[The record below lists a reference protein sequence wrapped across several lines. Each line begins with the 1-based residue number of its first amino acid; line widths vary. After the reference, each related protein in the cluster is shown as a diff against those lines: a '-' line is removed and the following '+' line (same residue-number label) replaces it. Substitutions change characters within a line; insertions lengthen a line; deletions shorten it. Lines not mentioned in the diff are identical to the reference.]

1 MRANQIC
8 MRNRNVICL
17 LVFALLILT
26 SACEEIEVWQK
37 SCYNPTKVSQ
47 SEVSFENYGG
57 EVYITVTPEPF
68 VLYKDN
74 PLNDGSGIVLSESVT
89 EYSTKD
95 YLVKKS
101 ADRRLY
107 IKAFPNKSGVPI
119 RFEVKVEG
127 GDCGKTIE
135 CVIKA

>member
-1 MRANQIC
+1 
-8 MRNRNVICL
+8 MRNRSVICL
-17 LVFALLILT
+17 FVFALLILT
-26 SACEEIEVWQK
+26 SACEELDFWEK

-47 SEVSFENYGG
+47 SEVSFENHGG

-74 PLNDGSGIVLSESVT
+74 PLNDGSGIVLSETVT

-95 YLVKKS
+95 YLVQKS

-135 CVIKA
+135 CIIKA

>member
-1 MRANQIC
+1 
-8 MRNRNVICL
+8 MRNRNVIYL
-17 LVFALLILT
+17 LAFALVILT
-26 SACEEIEVWQK
+26 SACEELDFWEK

-47 SEVSFENYGG
+47 SEVSFDNDGG
-57 EVYITVTPEPF
+57 EVYITITPTPF

-74 PLNDGSGIVLSESVT
+74 PLNDGSGIVLSESVS

-95 YLVKKS
+95 YLVQKT

-127 GDCGKTIE
+127 GDCSKTIE
-135 CVIKA
+135 CLIKG